1 MIFID
6 THTHL
11 YLPEFDEDRAAT
23 VLRAKEQGIQQ
34 CILPNI
40 DSESIPQIHKMKVEF
55 PEFTLMA
62 MGLHPTSVKEN
73 FEDELVIAYEELKTG
88 KYIAVGEMGIDLYWD
103 KSFYEQQKVAFSK
116 QVDWALEFNLPLIIH
131 SRDSFEEIFELMD
144 DLWTPQL
151 KGVFHCYTGTRSQA
165 EKIVNDYGFKLGLG
179 GVLTFKNSTLREE
192 IKDIESKHFLL
203 ETDAPFLAP
212 VPYRGK
218 RNESAYVSLVA
229 QKLAEVKN
237 CTVEEIAKTTT
248 QNANEL
254 FNIVVK

>member
-1 MIFID
+1 MILTD

-11 YLPEFDEDRAAT
+11 YLPEFDEDRAA
-23 VLRAKEQGIQQ
+23 VVQRAKEQGIQK

-40 DSESIPQIHKMKVEF
+40 DSDSIPQMKKMFEEF
-55 PEFTLMA
+55 PDFCFRA

-73 FEDELVIAYEELKTG
+73 FEEELVIAYQELQTG

-103 KSFYEQQKVAFSK
+103 KTFYEQQKQAFRTQAK
-116 QVDWALEFNLPLIIH
+116 WATDFNLPLIIH

-144 DLWTPQL
+144 DLWTPEL
-151 KGVFHCYTGTRSQA
+151 KGVFHCFTGTQQQA
-165 EKIVNDYGFKLGLG
+165 NKIVNNYGFKLGLG

-192 IKDIESKHFLL
+192 IKEIDTKHFIL

-212 VPYRGK
+212 APKRGK
-218 RNESAYVSLVA
+218 RNESAYITLVA

-237 CTVEEIAKTTT
+237 CSVEEIAEMTT
-248 QNANEL
+248 QNAMDL
-254 FNIVVK
+254 FNFTAK

>member
-1 MIFID
+1 MILID

-23 VLRAKEQGIQQ
+23 VQRAKEQGIQQ

-40 DSESIPQIHKMKVEF
+40 DSESIPQIHKMKAEF
-55 PEFTLMA
+55 PDFTFMA

-73 FEDELVIAYEELKTG
+73 YEEELAIAYQELQTG
-88 KYIAVGEMGIDLYWD
+88 KYMAVGEMGIDLYWD
-103 KSFYEQQKVAFSK
+103 KSFYEQQKLAFREQAS
-116 QVDWALEFNLPLIIH
+116 WAVEFDLPLIIH

-144 DLWTPQL
+144 NLWTPEL
-151 KGVFHCYTGTRSQA
+151 KGVFHCYTGTHAQA
-165 EKIVNDYGFKLGLG
+165 EKIVKDYGFKLGLG
-179 GVLTFKNSTLREE
+179 GVLTFKNSNLRED
-192 IKDIESKHFLL
+192 IKDIDCKHFLL

-237 CTVEEIAKTTT
+237 CSVEEIAEITT
-248 QNANEL
+248 QSAHEL
-254 FNIVVK
+254 FKFA